1 MMRSLPLHVARICS
15 VLAVSLNISACAGAP
30 KPPPPPKVVIKPVP
44 VSCVPKGFPEAP
56 TYPDTDAGLKAAPD
70 GPSRFLMLGA
80 GRVLR
85 DQRLK
90 ETEAVIKAC
99 R

>member
-1 MMRSLPLHVARICS
+1 MMRLDHIAGVGIMIL
-15 VLAVSLNISACAGAP
+15 LLSACATT
-30 KPPPPPKVVIKPVP
+30 KPPPPPKVVIKPIA
-44 VSCVPKGFPEAP
+44 VSCVPKDFPDAP
-56 TYPDTDAGLKAAPD
+56 SYPDTDAGLKAAPD

>member
-1 MMRSLPLHVARICS
+1 MRPLFTKPIAISAALIC
-15 VLAVSLNISACAGAP
+15 VTLTACAGAP
-30 KPPPPPKVVIKPVP
+30 KPSPPPKVVIKPIA
-44 VSCVPKGFPEAP
+44 VSCVPKDFPDAP
-56 TYPDTDAGLKAAPD
+56 SYPDTDAGLKAAPD
-70 GPSRFLMLGA
+70 GPTRFLMLGA